1 MGSRLVVVADVLG
14 EHLVEVSSGDD
25 EEMVEALVADGADE
39 ALGVRV
45 RPSRQLHLIE
55 TVRPELSG

>member
-1 MGSRLVVVADVLG
+1 
-14 EHLVEVSSGDD
+14 
-25 EEMVEALVADGADE
+25 MVEALLADGADE
-39 ALGVRV
+39 TLGVRV

>member
-1 MGSRLVVVADVLG
+1 MI
-14 EHLVEVSSGDD
+14 
-25 EEMVEALVADGADE
+25 EALLADGADE
-39 ALGVRV
+39 SFGEGV

>member
-1 MGSRLVVVADVLG
+1 
-14 EHLVEVSSGDD
+14 VSSGDD
-25 EEMVEALVADGADE
+25 EEMVEALLADGADE

-45 RPSRQLHLIE
+45 RLSRQLHLIE

>member
-1 MGSRLVVVADVLG
+1 MRTLPVVVVDVLMKCPFEVAPSED
-14 EHLVEVSSGDD
+14 EHPVQ
-25 EEMVEALVADGADE
+25 ALASDGAHE
-39 ALGVRV
+39 SLGVRV